1 MTGKFKLAPMKNK
14 LVTIPRLELQ
24 VALMASRIRVTTL
37 VQIHI
42 AINSVFLWSESK
54 TVLYYLRNTKT
65 NFGKHFMRRCNEIR
79 VNTRVEEWRY
89 LPSEINTSDILSCDI
104 SFDKF
109 HLLST

>member
-42 AINSVFLWSESK
+42 AINSVFYGQSQKLFYIIYEIQKQISE
-54 TVLYYLRNTKT
+54 NTLCDDATK
-65 NFGKHFMRRCNEIR
+65 FEW
-79 VNTRVEEWRY
+79 TRE
-89 LPSEINTSDILSCDI
+89 
-104 SFDKF
+104 
-109 HLLST
+109 